1 MAVDVIIDP
10 SSGQIYW
17 NDQAGA
23 GTQTIAISGNATNA
37 INVVGYSNFFS
48 AGGGGL
54 GTQILATFTDSPTS
68 TFTPGTNA
76 YDLGSSSLRWNFY
89 GTGGNFTGAISTSST
104 TDSTSSTTGALTV
117 SGGAGIAKTSYFGQD
132 VKILG
137 STASTNQTT
146 GALVVTGGVGISG
159 TLNVGTSIPFYPSG
173 NIASFGQSIAG
184 TAHVK
189 ICNSNTG
196 GTTNKAELVVITPGA
211 FMSIGV
217 YGDNYYSPA
226 AGFIPNSAYI
236 YCDTGIVFESLY
248 YNQKFVVADLIMEIT
263 GSGVS
268 LYPTTE
274 STNTSTGALTV
285 NGGAGIALTSY
296 FGQSVVIQGTTA
308 SGSTTTGALVVSGGV
323 GIGGSLNVFGTIDV
337 ANNIEVL
344 SQKEVRF
351 FNSANTFYTGLKA
364 GSSSANVTFTLPVAD
379 GSANQVL
386 YTNGSA
392 GLAWTTIASVS
403 AITTL
408 NSLTASTQTFAT
420 GTSGSDFNISSGTST
435 HTFNIPYAGS
445 GATGLITTQA
455 QTLAGSKTFS
465 GQTIISDT
473 TVSSSTATG
482 ALLVYGGLG
491 VTGQINA
498 ASLQTTGNA
507 IISGNLTF
515 NGVGVFGNATSDTIN
530 SLARYISDILPST
543 DNSYDLGNNSLGWRN
558 FRVSGVG
565 TIASLA
571 VTSTTA
577 STSSTTGALI
587 VSGGAGIAKTSY
599 FGQSVV
605 VQGSTAS
612 TNPTNGAL
620 VVTGGVGIGGSL
632 NVGNSSVADV
642 IIYNTDYTSSAN
654 LNLRTGTGASL
665 KGAVIGF
672 NSTELRIQNT
682 FRTITNYADVF
693 QFYATNLDDY
703 QLIISSAGATFYNTT
718 ASTSS
723 TTGALRLQGGAGI
736 AKTSYFGQSVVIQ
749 GTTAS
754 GSTTTGALVVSGGV
768 GIGGSLNVF
777 GTIDVANNIEVLS
790 QKEVRF
796 FNSANTFYTGLK
808 AGSSSANVT
817 FTLPIADG
825 SANQVLYTNGSAG
838 LAWTTVAGGGVSG
851 IISLNGLTASTQT
864 FATGTS
870 GTDFNISS
878 STSTHTFNIPYAG
891 SGATGL
897 VTTQAQTLAGS
908 KTFSSQTIISDTTV
922 SSSTATGA
930 LLVYGGLGVTGQINA
945 ASLQTT
951 GNAIISGNL
960 TFNGVGVFG
969 NATSDTINS
978 LARYISDILP
988 STDNSY
994 DLGNNSL
1001 GWRNF
1006 RVSGVGTIASLAVT
1020 SVTAGVWGGTAI
1032 SAVNGGTGQVSY
1044 TVGDLLYASSTTAL
1058 SKLAAGT
1065 AGSVLK
1071 SNGTGTAPSWQVE
1084 STGGGGGT
1092 VAAPSAAGLVAYYAG
1107 TGASVTSNPIVK
1119 IETASSTV
1127 EINSQNSKSALI
1139 LNAANG
1145 SVSNLAEFKNSLG
1158 DVFWA
1163 FGSGASTLRGYGAS
1177 LWMDSA
1183 SGIIIDSPAA
1193 LTFYNTAQTFYTA
1206 LTGATNASSDLT
1218 FILPTAAGTAGSVLT
1233 TAGASGEL
1241 YWSAPGAAGGAG
1253 TVASGTA
1260 NQVAVY
1266 AATGA
1271 SVSGAANFTYNTTS
1285 VTIKNTTASNNNSSG
1300 ALLVHGGIGASGQ
1313 ISGAGASFTST
1324 VFLNGIR
1331 IGQGGNNITFTDSAG
1346 TTIGD
1351 FNTSNG
1357 WFRSAQTTN
1366 STSLTTGALVVSGGA
1381 GIAKTM
1387 FVGDNINIFKSGS
1400 VGALRLWNSAN
1411 TFYTGL
1417 QAGNPAA
1424 NTTYTLPIAFPGSG
1438 TSVLSSDTSGTMNW
1452 VASGGGSGTV
1462 TTLTAGN
1469 GITFSTGT
1477 TITTT
1482 GTIRRRTS
1490 YNLVFM
1496 SGYTPTASGV
1506 DTVVLRVPDSA
1517 ADAGAVIYNCREV
1530 IIRVETPSA
1539 GTSTINLQKYA
1550 GAGTSAFSTTSVGS
1564 TTNILSAALSITGAT
1579 VHESSSST
1587 FAAGHGTVAGGDKLR
1602 VNFTALNA
1610 THVAFNISLLLEEQ

>member
-308 SGSTTTGALVVSGGV
+308 SGSTTTGALTVTGGV

-337 ANNIEVL
+337 SNNIEVL

-507 IISGNLTF
+507 IISGNLQF
-515 NGVGVFGNATSDTIN
+515 NGVGT
-530 SLARYISDILPST
+530 
-543 DNSYDLGNNSLGWRN
+543 
-558 FRVSGVG
+558 
-565 TIASLA
+565 
-571 VTSTTA
+571 
-577 STSSTTGALI
+577 
-587 VSGGAGIAKTSY
+587 
-599 FGQSVV
+599 
-605 VQGSTAS
+605 
-612 TNPTNGAL
+612 
-620 VVTGGVGIGGSL
+620 
-632 NVGNSSVADV
+632 
-642 IIYNTDYTSSAN
+642 
-654 LNLRTGTGASL
+654 
-665 KGAVIGF
+665 
-672 NSTELRIQNT
+672 
-682 FRTITNYADVF
+682 
-693 QFYATNLDDY
+693 
-703 QLIISSAGATFYNTT
+703 
-718 ASTSS
+718 
-723 TTGALRLQGGAGI
+723 
-736 AKTSYFGQSVVIQ
+736 
-749 GTTAS
+749 
-754 GSTTTGALVVSGGV
+754 
-768 GIGGSLNVF
+768 
-777 GTIDVANNIEVLS
+777 
-790 QKEVRF
+790 
-796 FNSANTFYTGLK
+796 
-808 AGSSSANVT
+808 
-817 FTLPIADG
+817 
-825 SANQVLYTNGSAG
+825 
-838 LAWTTVAGGGVSG
+838 
-851 IISLNGLTASTQT
+851 
-864 FATGTS
+864 
-870 GTDFNISS
+870 
-878 STSTHTFNIPYAG
+878 
-891 SGATGL
+891 
-897 VTTQAQTLAGS
+897 
-908 KTFSSQTIISDTTV
+908 
-922 SSSTATGA
+922 
-930 LLVYGGLGVTGQINA
+930 
-945 ASLQTT
+945 
-951 GNAIISGNL
+951 
-960 TFNGVGVFG
+960 FG

-1438 TSVLSSDTSGTMNW
+1438 TSVISSDTSGTMNW